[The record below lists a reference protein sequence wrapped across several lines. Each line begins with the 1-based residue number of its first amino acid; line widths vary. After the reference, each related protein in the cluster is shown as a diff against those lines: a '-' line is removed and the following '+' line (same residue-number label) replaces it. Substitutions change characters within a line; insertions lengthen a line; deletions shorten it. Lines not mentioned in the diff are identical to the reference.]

1 MEKKGRRDMST
12 ASMPVPAPKVNLGQL
27 LKVIGLPTERDRA
40 AATVGEVNHL
50 VREVVLVI
58 DGLVAA
64 SIDQRSSSEFVK
76 MREEVFPQ
84 YVAAI
89 TALGA
94 LARIVIPK
102 QAIDRISL
110 ESFSEMEA
118 VFREFGDS
126 ALGSD
131 LAERGLFTVWTLRKI
146 YDLAKEIEASEFPKE
161 HAKEDVEK
169 AREFVRFALW
179 NRFHVDCLIKSMR
192 TDKPIYPEVVE
203 HIRDGLR
210 AAVDAYAHVREWADI
225 RNPRPDLDPGPIEW
239 TGEDEAWL
247 IDSERDLE
255 QTA

>member
-12 ASMPVPAPKVNLGQL
+12 ASMTVPAPKINLGQW
-27 LKVIGLPTERDRA
+27 LKVVGLPTERDRA
-40 AATVGEVNHL
+40 ATTAGQINNL
-50 VREVVLVI
+50 FREVVVVI

-64 SIDQRSSSEFVK
+64 SIDQRRSAEFVK
-76 MREEVFPQ
+76 IREEVFPQ

-89 TALGA
+89 TALGS

-102 QAIDRISL
+102 QTIDRISL

-118 VFREFGDS
+118 DFRDFGDS

-131 LAERGLFTVWTLRKI
+131 LAERGLFTVWIIRKI

-161 HAKEDVEK
+161 NAKEDVEK

-179 NRFHVDCLIKSMR
+179 NRFHVDCLIKSIR
-192 TDKPIYPEVVE
+192 TNKPIYPEVVE

-210 AAVDAYAHVREWADI
+210 AAVDAYAHVRQWADI

-239 TGEDEAWL
+239 TGEDETWL
-247 IDSERDLE
+247 LDSMRDLE

>member
-1 MEKKGRRDMST
+1 MST
-12 ASMPVPAPKVNLGQL
+12 ASMTVPAPEVNLGQL
-27 LKVIGLPTERDRA
+27 LRVVGLPTERDRTA
-40 AATVGEVNHL
+40 AAVGHVNHL
-50 VREVVLVI
+50 LREVVVVI

-64 SIDQRSSSEFVK
+64 CSDQRTSTEFVK

-89 TALGA
+89 TALGT

-110 ESFSEMEA
+110 ESFSEMES
-118 VFREFGDS
+118 VFRECGDS

-131 LAERGLFTVWTLRKI
+131 LAERGLFTVWTIRKI
-146 YDLAKEIEASEFPKE
+146 YDLAKEIEGSEFPKE

-192 TDKPIYPEVVE
+192 TGKPPYPEVVE

-239 TGEDEAWL
+239 TSDDEL
-247 IDSERDLE
+247 LLLDSMQDLE

>member
-12 ASMPVPAPKVNLGQL
+12 ASMTVPAPKINLGQL
-27 LKVIGLPTERDRA
+27 LKVVGLPTERDRA
-40 AATVGEVNHL
+40 ATTAGQINNL
-50 VREVVLVI
+50 FREVVVVI

-64 SIDQRSSSEFVK
+64 SIDQRRSAEFVK
-76 MREEVFPQ
+76 IREEVFPQ

-89 TALGA
+89 TALGS

-102 QAIDRISL
+102 QTIDRISL

-118 VFREFGDS
+118 DFRDFGDS

-131 LAERGLFTVWTLRKI
+131 LAERGLFTVWIIRKI

-161 HAKEDVEK
+161 NAKEDVEK

-179 NRFHVDCLIKSMR
+179 NRFHVDCLIKSIR
-192 TDKPIYPEVVE
+192 TNKPIYPEVVE

-210 AAVDAYAHVREWADI
+210 AAVDAYAHVRQWADI

-239 TGEDEAWL
+239 TGEDETWL
-247 IDSERDLE
+247 LDSMRDLE

>member
-1 MEKKGRRDMST
+1 MEKKGRRGMST
-12 ASMPVPAPKVNLGQL
+12 ASMTVPAPKINLGQL
-27 LKVIGLPTERDRA
+27 LKVVGLPTERDRA
-40 AATVGEVNHL
+40 ATTAGQVNHL
-50 VREVVLVI
+50 FREVVVVI
-58 DGLVAA
+58 DGFVAA
-64 SIDQRSSSEFVK
+64 SIDQRSSAEFVR

-89 TALGA
+89 TALGS

-102 QAIDRISL
+102 QTIDRISL

-118 VFREFGDS
+118 DFRDSGDS

-131 LAERGLFTVWTLRKI
+131 LAERGLFTVWTIRKI

-161 HAKEDVEK
+161 NAKEDVEK

-179 NRFHVDCLIKSMR
+179 NRFHVDCLIKSIR
-192 TDKPIYPEVVE
+192 TGKPIYPEVVE

-210 AAVDAYAHVREWADI
+210 AAVDAYAHVRQWADI
-225 RNPRPDLDPGPIEW
+225 RNPRPDLDPGPIEC
-239 TGEDEAWL
+239 TGEDEAWVL
-247 IDSERDLE
+247 DSMRDLE

>member
-1 MEKKGRRDMST
+1 MST
-12 ASMPVPAPKVNLGQL
+12 ASMTVPAPKINLGQL
-27 LKVIGLPTERDRA
+27 LKVVGLPTERDRA
-40 AATVGEVNHL
+40 ATTAGQINNL
-50 VREVVLVI
+50 FREVVVVI

-64 SIDQRSSSEFVK
+64 SIDQRRSAEFVK
-76 MREEVFPQ
+76 IREEVFPQ

-89 TALGA
+89 TALGS

-102 QAIDRISL
+102 QTIDRISL

-118 VFREFGDS
+118 DFRDFGDS

-131 LAERGLFTVWTLRKI
+131 LAERGLFTVWIIRKI

-161 HAKEDVEK
+161 NAKEDVEK

-179 NRFHVDCLIKSMR
+179 NRFHVDCLIKSIR
-192 TDKPIYPEVVE
+192 TNKPIYPEVVE

-210 AAVDAYAHVREWADI
+210 AAVDAYAHVRQWADI

-239 TGEDEAWL
+239 TGEDETWL
-247 IDSERDLE
+247 LDSMRDLE

>member
-12 ASMPVPAPKVNLGQL
+12 ASMTVPAPKVNLGQL
-27 LKVIGLPTERDRA
+27 LKVVGLPTERDRA
-40 AATVGEVNHL
+40 AKTANQVNHL
-50 VREVVLVI
+50 LREIVVVI
-58 DGLVAA
+58 DGLVGA
-64 SIDQRSSSEFVK
+64 SIDQRTSAEFVK

-89 TALGA
+89 TALGS

-102 QAIDRISL
+102 QTIDRISL

-118 VFREFGDS
+118 DFRDFGDS

-131 LAERGLFTVWTLRKI
+131 LAERGLFTVWTIRKI

-161 HAKEDVEK
+161 NPKEDAEK
-169 AREFVRFALW
+169 AREFVRAALW

-192 TDKPIYPEVVE
+192 TNKPIYPEVVE

-210 AAVDAYAHVREWADI
+210 AAVDAYAHVRQWADI

-239 TGEDEAWL
+239 TDEDQVL
-247 IDSERDLE
+247 LLDSMRDLE